1 MALFDI
7 FGIGSSAD
15 YLSGFMSEEER
26 RKLQQRAGQNAL
38 LQSGLAML
46 ANSGYSRT
54 PVSLGQILG
63 AGGQAGMQAYQGT
76 LDQGAQNVLMQQKM
90 QEMQR
95 KRQQEALQMQAI
107 EQAAQQYPEYADAIR
122 ANPELLKDIVG
133 ARFKPDATKVVGNR
147 LVDIKGNVL
156 YEAPADKKS
165 AFGQIDVSKFTPDS
179 VRKFEQSGVYSDL
192 IPIEKTSAESKQR
205 YTGSYG
211 NLALSMFGT
220 TDAESL
226 TPQQR
231 TALDAEARRRN
242 LERPPSISINM
253 PSESERTAGFLTQ
266 RLQGGLQQLNEVISQ
281 NPKAAAPKIGAEAV
295 KFLTGSDYL
304 KNLANPVDRQR
315 IEAAQLEVLDSALTL
330 GTGAAYTREQLEN
343 YRKSYFPQLGDRPE
357 TIKDKKKR
365 LETLLE
371 SARRKSGRATP
382 PAAGRTVTDI
392 YNQYG
397 AE

>member
-7 FGIGSSAD
+7 FGIGSSPD

-26 RKLQQRAGQNAL
+26 RRLQERAGQNAL
-38 LQSGLAML
+38 LQAGLGML

-54 PVSLGQILG
+54 PVTLGQILG
-63 AGGQAGMQAYQGT
+63 AGGQAGLQGYQQT
-76 LDQGAQNVLMQQKM
+76 LEQGAQNAMMQQRM

-95 KRQQEALQMQAI
+95 KRQQDVLQMQAV

-133 ARFKPDATKVVGNR
+133 AQFKPEATKVVGNR
-147 LVDIKGNVL
+147 LVGARGNVI
-156 YEAPADKKS
+156 YEAPPEPEKAPFKVGETRQIRQGTKQLTQEYQGQDKGWVTIGTGE
-165 AFGQIDVSKFTPDS
+165 AF
-179 VRKFEQSGVYSDL
+179 
-192 IPIEKTSAESKQR
+192 A
-205 YTGSYG
+205 
-211 NLALSMFGT
+211 
-220 TDAESL
+220 
-226 TPQQR
+226 
-231 TALDAEARRRN
+231 
-242 LERPPSISINM
+242 PPSSVNINM

-266 RLQGGLQQLNEVISQ
+266 RLQGGLQQLNQVVTQ
-281 NPKAAAPKIGAEAV
+281 NPKVATPNVGAEAV

-304 KNLANPVDRQR
+304 KNLTNPVDRQR

-343 YRKSYFPQLGDRPE
+343 YRKSYFPQLGDKPQ
-357 TIKDKKKR
+357 TVKDKQKR
-365 LETLLE
+365 LEVLLE
-371 SARRKSGRATP
+371 SAKRKSGRAMP
-382 PAAGRTVTDI
+382 QGGRNAADI